1 MNREGNDKKEKQRSI
16 KWEIRKVMSA
26 EGVPVS
32 IYCAEFHTLE
42 FGKTDSVCK
51 RLSLNSTLCQLEFST
66 KIKVK
71 FHRSRIFSLTYL
83 LT

>member
-1 MNREGNDKKEKQRSI
+1 LNREGNDKKEKQPSI

-26 EGVPVS
+26 DGDLVS

-51 RLSLNSTLCQLEFST
+51 RLSLNSTLCQLEFSM
-66 KIKVK
+66 KIKVT
-71 FHRSRIFSLTYL
+71 FHRFRIYSLIYL